1 MMNFIQVHGFPVQLS
16 AHADHGPVLLEGVFG
31 ILSFS
36 PDGKYLMYA
45 AEQRV
50 HGKGKSKELMKHH
63 IKSNDIGMGMTWASD
78 MLREL
83 ANHVTFEAILHKQW
97 RFHP

>member
-1 MMNFIQVHGFPVQLS
+1 MQLS
-16 AHADHGPVLLEGVFG
+16 AHADHGPVLLDGVFG

-63 IKSNDIGMGMTWASD
+63 IKSNDISSDIFILRHVPIPRLLLRGTHDGEASD
-78 MLREL
+78 NDIRG
-83 ANHVTFEAILHKQW
+83 NI
-97 RFHP
+97 